1 MREILEA
8 LGSPAPCALVTVTRT
23 MRSSPRPVGSSM
35 VVHAD
40 GSIVGNVSA
49 GCVDGDAVLTA
60 EDVLATGRAVVTRY
74 GVSDEI
80 ALSVGLACG
89 GEIDVVVSPGP
100 AADLV
105 DLLRGLERA
114 EVGCALVTVV
124 SPEPLRG
131 RHLAVGPDEVRGT
144 TGQAALDSALAEQ
157 ARELVARGRGGAVSV
172 PSAGASDDPA
182 AAAPTGQV
190 AAVVQVAVPAPRMLV
205 FGAGSFAGP
214 LVAAGRLVGYR
225 VTLCDARA
233 AFATAERFP
242 DADEV
247 VVDWP
252 HRYLA
257 GTAVDGRTV
266 ICSLVHDPKFEI
278 PLLVAALRSPA
289 GYVGA
294 LGSRRTHAKRV
305 EALRREGLGE
315 QEIARLRAPI
325 GLDLGAA
332 TPEET
337 AISVIAEVVAV
348 RAGGSGREL
357 RGTTGRIHRDS
368 P

>member
-40 GSIVGNVSA
+40 GSIVGNISA

-60 EDVLATGRAVVTRY
+60 EDVLASGRAAVTRY
-74 GVSDEI
+74 GVSDEA

-89 GEIDVVVSPGP
+89 GEIDVVVSRGPGR
-100 AADLV
+100 DLV
-105 DLLRGLERA
+105 DLLSALDA
-114 EVGCALVTVV
+114 DEVGCALVTVTA
-124 SPEPLRG
+124 PEALRG
-131 RHLAVGPDEVRGT
+131 VHLAVGPDEVRGT
-144 TGQAALDSALAEQ
+144 TGRATVDRELAAQ
-157 ARELVARGRGGAVSV
+157 ARELVARGRSGAVTA
-172 PSAGASDDPA
+172 PGDGPGAEPVTA
-182 AAAPTGQV
+182 V
-190 AAVVQVAVPAPRMLV
+190 AQVAVPAPRMLV

-242 DADEV
+242 DAHEV

-257 GTAVDGRTV
+257 GTAVDARTV

-315 QEIARLRAPI
+315 EEIARLRAPI
-325 GLDLGAA
+325 GLDLGAT

-337 AISVIAEVVAV
+337 AISVIAEVIAV
-348 RAGGSGREL
+348 RAGASGQEL
-357 RGTTGRIHRDS
+357 RGSSGRIHREV

>member
-1 MREILEA
+1 VREILEA

-40 GSIVGNVSA
+40 GSIVGNISA

-60 EDVLATGRAVVTRY
+60 EDVLAAGRAVVSRY
-74 GVSDEI
+74 GVSDET
-80 ALSVGLACG
+80 AMSVGLACG

-105 DLLRGLERA
+105 DLLRGLERDG
-114 EVGCALVTVV
+114 VGCALVTVV
-124 SPEPLRG
+124 SPDVLRG

-144 TGQAALDSALAEQ
+144 TGRAALDSALAEQ
-157 ARELVARGRGGAVSV
+157 ARELVARGRSGAVTV
-172 PSAGASDDPA
+172 PGAGAPDEQSA
-182 AAAPTGQV
+182 T
-190 AAVVQVAVPAPRMLV
+190 AVVQVAVPAPRMLV

-257 GTAVDGRTV
+257 GTTVDARTV

-315 QEIARLRAPI
+315 GEIARLRAPI
-325 GLDLGAA
+325 GLDLGAT

-337 AISVIAEVVAV
+337 AISVVAEVVAV
-348 RAGGSGREL
+348 RAGGSGQEL
-357 RGTTGRIHRDS
+357 RGTTGRIHRES